1 MNSLLESD
9 FPVAKDAYVS
19 FDGLTIKEKIR
30 QRLNQT
36 NLFTDQNFEGSN
48 LAAFNDAVAMVF
60 SLFLYNLNK
69 NISEKQFSEAQIYE
83 NVNRIV
89 KDIDYKPIGYQSAN
103 VSYTLSVSNLNAG
116 IYTIPRYTNLS
127 IGGIKYSFAEDV
139 SFAKA
144 VDNTTETFNTNNI
157 LYQGQYF
164 EFPQFTSTGLENEL
178 IYLTASDT
186 DLIDHFHIDVYV
198 KSGSG
203 KWEKYKQ
210 TQSLFLNNA
219 NQKVYEL
226 RFNENKR
233 YEIKFGNGIN
243 GKKLNAGDLVS
254 IFYLKGDGTSGE
266 IGANTLSSGRLST
279 INTNN
284 LSQILADQG
293 NTYLSN
299 SQFANRIRLDNSCGS
314 SFFSQPESVAE
325 IKQNA
330 PGLFRSQYRLVTT
343 NDYETFIRTNF
354 ANIIQD
360 VKVLNNSDYIDSYIQ
375 YFYNLG
381 LTKPQLESR
390 ALFNQVQMA
399 DACNFNNVYVVAV
412 PKTIGNKLSY
422 VYPAQKSLISETI
435 KEEKV
440 LTSETVIIDPVYIA
454 LDIALSDSNISQ
466 LNDIPF
472 SQILIKKNTTSRR
485 SDDSLK
491 QEIAALIQTT
501 FSRKTGKLGAVLD
514 INQLTADILGIE
526 DVNSIFTKR
535 SDSSLIVD
543 GLRFIMFNPIY
554 GDVSAQTI
562 TGNKQLELF
571 QFAYLFDENI
581 INRIVVE

>member
-36 NLFTDQNFEGSN
+36 NIFTDQNFEGSN

-69 NISEKQFSEAQIYE
+69 NISEKQFTEAQIYE
-83 NVNRIV
+83 NINRIV
-89 KDIDYKPIGYQSAN
+89 KDIDYKPLGYQSAN
-103 VSYTLSVSNLNAG
+103 VSYSLSVSNLNAG

-127 IGGIKYSFAEDV
+127 VGGIKYSFAEDV
-139 SFAKA
+139 SFTKTT
-144 VDNTTETFNTNNI
+144 DNTSETINTNNI

-164 EFPQFTSTGLENEL
+164 EFPQFTSTGLENE
-178 IYLTASDT
+178 IIFLTSTDT

-254 IFYLKGDGTSGE
+254 IFYLKSDGELGE
-266 IGANTLSSGRLST
+266 IGANVLSSGRLNT
-279 INTNN
+279 INTNTI
-284 LSQILADQG
+284 SQILSDTG
-293 NTYLSN
+293 NTYLTS
-299 SQFANRIRLDNSCGS
+299 SQFGNNIIIDNSCGS

-330 PGLFRSQYRLVTT
+330 PGLFRSQYRLVTS

-354 ANIIQD
+354 ANILQD
-360 VKVLNNSDYIDSYIQ
+360 VKVINNSEYIDSYIQ
-375 YFYNLG
+375 YFYDLG

-399 DACNFNNVYVVAV
+399 DSCNFNNVYVIAV
-412 PKTIGNKLSY
+412 PKTVNNKLSY
-422 VYPAQKSLISETI
+422 IYPAQKSLIVETI

-454 LDIALSDSNISQ
+454 VDIAVSDTNTTQ
-466 LNDIPF
+466 LDDIPV
-472 SQILIKKNTTSRR
+472 SQILIKKNPFSRR
-485 SDDSLK
+485 SDISIK
-491 QEIAALIQTT
+491 QEIALLIENT
-501 FSRKTGKLGAVLD
+501 FSRKTGKLGALID
-514 INQLTADILGIE
+514 INQLSANILGIE
-526 DVNSIFTKR
+526 DVKGIYTKR
-535 SDSSLIVD
+535 SDSSLVVE

-554 GDVSAQTI
+554 GDTSAQTVI
-562 TGNKQLELF
+562 GNKQLEIF

-581 INRIVVE
+581 INKIVIE